1 MPILLLFLCFT
12 NFFSPDIFILDDPTS
27 SLDNKTT
34 HYIMENIRNDPHWSK
49 KTFVIATNNLKMLN
63 YADKVIHVKKGRIDF
78 YGNPEE
84 FKESEQYQALAC
96 EAAKKDEELPLD
108 EIREAP
114 SVSQQ
119 SLNFVLGD
127 GDSQNRKRGRRR
139 DRRGSRSSH
148 QRPKKK
154 KESSI
159 LRARR
164 RRIKE

>member
-1 MPILLLFLCFT
+1 
-12 NFFSPDIFILDDPTS
+12 
-27 SLDNKTT
+27 
-34 HYIMENIRNDPHWSK
+34 MENIRNDPHWSK
-49 KTFVIATNNLKMLN
+49 KTFMIATNNLKMLN
-63 YADKVIHVKKGRIDF
+63 YADKVIHVRKGRIDF
-78 YGNPEE
+78 YGNPEN

-127 GDSQNRKRGRRR
+127 GDSKRSRRR
-139 DRRGSRSSH
+139 DRRGSRSTRRRS
-148 QRPKKK
+148 KKK
-154 KESSI
+154 KESGV

-164 RRIKE
+164 RRIKEGDRFGCSKKE